1 MSMSIKKSTRA
12 AAARLSVAALV
23 LSSLLVVPGASRA
36 AELIPSLGLSQAT
49 DAHAG
54 DANYSVGLAL
64 RTSVLP
70 LLKLEGGISYRQDD
84 FFDQS
89 LKVRMWPVT
98 VSGWLAPSPLLY
110 AGGGL
115 GWYRTTYDYA
125 SPVANKDW
133 TTNQLGVHIG
143 GGLRAPIV
151 PGLTLDLNGRYIFM
165 QENNELGLPSKFNP
179 DFWNASL
186 GVSIQL

>member
-1 MSMSIKKSTRA
+1 MFKSIKESMRA
-12 AAARLSVAALV
+12 AAARLLAAALV
-23 LSSLLVVPGASRA
+23 LTSLLVVPGTGQAV
-36 AELIPSLGLSQAT
+36 EIIPSVGLSKAT
-49 DAHAG
+49 DPNAG
-54 DANYSVGLAL
+54 NASYSLGLAL

-98 VSGWLAPSPLLY
+98 VSGWLAPSPMLY

-115 GWYRTTYDYA
+115 GWYRTTYDYT
-125 SPVANKDW
+125 SPVATKDW

-143 GGLRAPIV
+143 GGVRVPIA
-151 PGLTLDLNGRYIFM
+151 PGLALDLNGRYIFM
-165 QENNELGLPSKFNP
+165 QKNNQFALPSTFNP

-186 GVSIQL
+186 GVSFQL

>member
-1 MSMSIKKSTRA
+1 MIKSIKESMRA
-12 AAARLSVAALV
+12 AAAMLPVAALV
-23 LSSLLVVPGASRA
+23 LTCLLVVPGTGQAV
-36 AELIPSLGLSQAT
+36 EIIPSVGLSKAT

-84 FFDQS
+84 FFSQS

-98 VSGWLAPSPLLY
+98 VSGWLTPSPMLY

-115 GWYRTTYDYA
+115 GWYRTTYDYTN
-125 SPVANKDW
+125 PGANSDW
-133 TTNQLGVHIG
+133 TTNQLGVHVG
-143 GGLRAPIV
+143 GGFRMPIA
-151 PGLTLDLNGRYIFM
+151 PGLALDLNGRYIFM
-165 QENNELGLPSKFNP
+165 QKHNELALPSTFNP

-186 GVSIQL
+186 GVSFQL